1 MMINRDTYLIFGWAI
16 LLAVGYILG
25 WFTGN
30 QTVVIAALCIIVYV
44 SMRIVRLMRPAVRP
58 TSHPV
63 EPHVK
68 RQS

>member
-1 MMINRDTYLIFGWAI
+1 MINRDTYLIFGWVII
-16 LLAVGYILG
+16 LTIGYILG
-25 WFTGN
+25 WFSGN

-44 SMRIVRLMRPAVRP
+44 SMRIVRLMSPAIRP
-58 TSHPV
+58 TNHPR